1 MDIGNI
7 LDHKYKIIDRLGNGN
22 FGVVYLADDAEAN
35 RKVAIKALLEKES
48 LAQQDLK
55 REIEFLGSL
64 KHRSIVIFHHHFFE
78 NGILYLVMEYC
89 GGGNLHKLIESK
101 EKLSYDEALI
111 IAKDI
116 CEVFE
121 FIHNKNIIHRDIK
134 PRNILIDSDGTIKVA
149 DFGIANTHGG
159 TVTYLAPEVF
169 SSEYF
174 SSKDPRVDIY
184 ALGITLLEMII
195 GKNPFFDLD
204 DQQMYAKK
212 LNHSFIPN
220 DLPQWLQAIILK
232 ATHPIPELR
241 FQSAIEFK
249 QALNSKTVP
258 FAINKDRIRVDKYFG
273 LAIRSLKI
281 KNWKN
286 SLKYIEM
293 GLEKGNDSALG
304 LMTAGKYYLKIHKV
318 NKAKEYLDQAL
329 KINPSVNIRKELAE
343 INIANGSYSQ
353 AISLLQIHLQ
363 LNPTDWESY
372 NLLSECFFRLNR
384 FETSLEIVE
393 AIMRDAKQDCFLNN
407 WLLIKYCLDKN
418 FSLSEVDLTDGIR
431 LKHFILENIKTIS
444 ELRDMQLDFD
454 KVPQKLLYQDYRFN
468 KYSAYNTIV
477 LEDPIGMKY
486 EYKEPIISIGRN
498 ESNTY
503 SMESN
508 SISRIHCFIIN
519 YKNDVWIYDAGSTLG
534 TYVDGEKIFLKQF
547 LLGKHKIQIGNY
559 SFNIYTSNEI
569 IL

>member
-329 KINPSVNIRKELAE
+329 KINPSINIRKELAE

-384 FETSLEIVE
+384 FETSL
-393 AIMRDAKQDCFLNN
+393 
-407 WLLIKYCLDKN
+407 
-418 FSLSEVDLTDGIR
+418 
-431 LKHFILENIKTIS
+431 
-444 ELRDMQLDFD
+444 
-454 KVPQKLLYQDYRFN
+454 
-468 KYSAYNTIV
+468 
-477 LEDPIGMKY
+477 
-486 EYKEPIISIGRN
+486 
-498 ESNTY
+498 
-503 SMESN
+503 
-508 SISRIHCFIIN
+508 
-519 YKNDVWIYDAGSTLG
+519 
-534 TYVDGEKIFLKQF
+534 
-547 LLGKHKIQIGNY
+547 
-559 SFNIYTSNEI
+559 
-569 IL
+569 